1 MNLYVIVIKLKES
14 KPERMRFLNKDI
26 IRFITVTGVLFC
38 LLWLIGL
45 GWTVKEYYAVK
56 PEKIPQKTTVTSKVE
71 SKKGLTIVALGD
83 SLTRGT
89 GDETGKGYVGDLIDE
104 IKTKTKRQVQ
114 LTNLGINGQRSDQ
127 LRQQVRQSE
136 VQRQI
141 QKADMVLVTIGGNDL
156 FRGGQGLEDFQ
167 TEDIPVIEKKYLD
180 NLKFVFQQIR
190 QVNSNATVFFIGLY
204 NPFIDLNQGKD
215 ISKLI
220 RHWNYDSAEISAEF
234 PKIVFVPTFDLFELK
249 VNDYLYSD
257 KFHPN
262 TKGYRLIAER
272 VASLLTW

>member
-1 MNLYVIVIKLKES
+1 L
-14 KPERMRFLNKDI
+14 
-26 IRFITVTGVLFC
+26 VTLISVFFC
-38 LLWLIGL
+38 LIWLVGL
-45 GWTVKEYYAVK
+45 GWAVGNYYAGK
-56 PEKIPQKTTVTSKVE
+56 PDHPLQTQNVSKSVDN
-71 SKKGLTIVALGD
+71 KKGLTIVALGD

-89 GDETGKGYVGDLIDE
+89 GDETGKGYVGDLVDE
-104 IKTKTKRQVQ
+104 IKQKTKRPVQ

-127 LRQQVRQSE
+127 LKKQVQQAE
-136 VQRQI
+136 VGRQI
-141 QKADMVLVTIGGNDL
+141 QKADIILVTIGGNDL

-167 TEDIPVIEKKYLD
+167 TNNIEVVEQKYLE
-180 NLKFVFQQIR
+180 NLKFIFQQIR
-190 QVNSNATVFFIGLY
+190 TNNSTANVFFIGLY

-215 ISKLI
+215 MSKVV
-220 RHWNYDSAEISAEF
+220 RHWNYVSAEVSAAF
-234 PKIVFVPTFDLFELK
+234 PKIVYVPTFDLFELK

>member
-1 MNLYVIVIKLKES
+1 MNKNVIRS
-14 KPERMRFLNKDI
+14 
-26 IRFITVTGVLFC
+26 ITVIAVLFC

-45 GWTVKEYYAVK
+45 GWAVGEYYAGNTEKV
-56 PEKIPQKTTVTSKVE
+56 PETTTVSKKVE

-89 GDETGKGYVGDLIDE
+89 GDETGKGYVGVLNDE
-104 IKTKTKRQVQ
+104 IKEKTKRPVQ

-127 LRQQVRQSE
+127 LRKQVQETE
-136 VQRQI
+136 VGRQI
-141 QKADMVLVTIGGNDL
+141 EKADMVLVTIGGNDL
-156 FRGGQGLEDFQ
+156 FRGGQGLVDFEK
-167 TEDIPVIEKKYLD
+167 EDIATIEKKYLD
-180 NLKFVFQQIR
+180 NLKFIFEQIR
-190 QVNSNATVFFIGLY
+190 KNNSEANVFFIGLY
-204 NPFIDLNQGKD
+204 NPFIELDQGKEM
-215 ISKLI
+215 SKVV
-220 RHWNYDSAEISAEF
+220 RHWNYDSAEVSAAY

-262 TKGYRLIAER
+262 SKGYRLIAER